1 MTPPPLPPLCTV
13 PAVEANSRFCHS
25 EVFLPSSSDRDRPA
39 AAEAGLVGRDKRSMS
54 ASSEESAESWSHVT
68 AEDDVPEETSS
79 FIQLSDGSV
88 AAAHHRPAP
97 LPVVQARKPQAP
109 PTATTLRSTPSAHWL
124 QHPAEFLIPLIQPAA
139 PGFTAAGNRSNQRSE
154 NPSVQKIRSP
164 NRSVLTQGLVL
175 SQPTRT

>member
-1 MTPPPLPPLCTV
+1 METH
-13 PAVEANSRFCHS
+13 SRFCHS
-25 EVFLPSSSDRDRPA
+25 EVFLPSSSDRDRLAA

-88 AAAHHRPAP
+88 AAAHRRPAP
-97 LPVVQARKPQAP
+97 LPVVHAP
-109 PTATTLRSTPSAHWL
+109 ASPRPRPTATTLRSTPSAHWL

-139 PGFTAAGNRSNQRSE
+139 AGNHESLESAQ
-154 NPSVQKIRSP
+154 
-164 NRSVLTQGLVL
+164 
-175 SQPTRT
+175 